1 MGLYTERIGDQAAVV
16 VVAAVVAVE
25 HLPAAFDSVPPVG
38 LGASLAVVAVAAVVA
53 AVSAVG

>member
-38 LGASLAVVAVAAVVA
+38 LGVSLAVVAVAAVVA